1 MSDTTYILIHDD
13 KEIYRNTNEETVY
26 KHLQEIQPQ
35 SVSYATTYG
44 GYKVIWWADEFKQIG
59 ATQESRTFVHNFG
72 NVVHGHPEA
81 VIESK
86 PAPED
91 SGLLTI
97 TTITCECG
105 FEAMDELRLKAVE
118 EKTEQP
124 PEIPVTEN

>member
-1 MSDTTYILIHDD
+1 MAETTFILLHDD
-13 KEIYRNTNEETVY
+13 KEIFRNTDEEIVY
-26 KHLQEIQPQ
+26 KHLQTIQPQ

-72 NVVHGHPEA
+72 NVVHGHPDA
-81 VIESK
+81 QIVST

-97 TTITCECG
+97 TTIKCECG
-105 FEAMDELRLKAVE
+105 FDAMDELRLKA
-118 EKTEQP
+118 
-124 PEIPVTEN
+124 PEVTDAEPESAE